1 MDWIDEQ
8 LLKLKDKIKA
18 ESLRK
23 VMSLYIFI
31 AIIAVIILY
40 ILTAVF
46 CQGWKG
52 LVYTKYSI
60 DINSYIPI
68 EELVELELID
78 KVILYGANIIKVYSI
93 VIYSIIAIIVTSNM
107 FYKNKIKIPIEI
119 LKEEAKHISRND
131 LSFSCIYNSKDEL
144 GEICEAFDKM
154 RVQLINNN
162 ENIWSLMEGQRQLNS
177 AFAHDIRTPLTVIGG
192 YTDMLVKYY
201 PQGKITEE
209 KLLENLTLIQ
219 SQLTRLK
226 NFSET
231 MKDIQDI
238 GAMEIKPKLKEFNL
252 LEKKI
257 EEIVNGIRASDNIEI
272 NIYNKLKED
281 KGYFD
286 ESIILQVVDNL
297 LSNALSFTKNK
308 IDIILEWE
316 HDVIYIYIR
325 DNGDGFSKKEIYSAS
340 NPYYS
345 SRAGVDGHFGI
356 GLTICKSLCEK
367 HGGKFTLNNSTSGG
381 AIVCASFFSN
391 GQSRW

>member
-23 VMSLYIFI
+23 VMSLYIFT

-40 ILTAVF
+40 ILTTVF

-192 YTDMLVKYY
+192 YTDILVKYY

-238 GAMEIKPKLKEFNL
+238 GAMEIKPKLTEFNL

-257 EEIVNGIRASDNIEI
+257 DEIVNGITASNNIEI

-367 HGGKFTLNNSTSGG
+367 HGGKLTLNNSTSGG